1 MSLRPSANT
10 RRLALWLGVLA
21 LFGQVMIPT
30 YSMAI
35 GNRVGLGAIPI
46 CTAGGTVWISLDE
59 DGRPV
64 KSPDTPTYKPCHFCF
79 GPGVAP
85 FLPQVSPTAISF
97 ARTVAPVVAPGSMI
111 MASWQISPL
120 PIRAPPAT
128 A

>member
-10 RRLALWLGVLA
+10 RRLALWLGILA

-35 GNRVGLGAIPI
+35 GSRADQGAIPI
-46 CTAGGTVWISLDE
+46 CSAGGTVWIALDE
-59 DGRPV
+59 EGRPV
-64 KSPDTPTYKPCHFCF
+64 KTTDIPASKPCHFCF

-97 ARTVAPVVAPGSMI
+97 ARSVAPVVAPGSLI
-111 MASWQISPL
+111 VASWQISPL